1 MIKRMLG
8 CFVGMVWLLP
18 EKSCTRFLQTISLNA
33 TRLSGG
39 RQEKFAGRNT
49 TKIRIKPIRDPIS
62 EGQLSQI
69 RAKTFGSASGL
80 AAAIW
85 VAAQRLARPDLNAA
99 TPHVGLEPKL
109 SIAAH
114 GLKGREPCNAA
125 IGPGKIGLLRS
136 LVGGLRA
143 AARRHQAR
151 LSPHVIWQRSGGG
164 PQCGPSRVC
173 QTRNRVLAPNGPGTS
188 TS

>member
-1 MIKRMLG
+1 MLG

-99 TPHVGLEPKL
+99 TPHVGLEPEVTTCCTAL
-109 SIAAH
+109 
-114 GLKGREPCNAA
+114 E
-125 IGPGKIGLLRS
+125 
-136 LVGGLRA
+136 VG
-143 AARRHQAR
+143 
-151 LSPHVIWQRSGGG
+151 
-164 PQCGPSRVC
+164 
-173 QTRNRVLAPNGPGTS
+173 NGACS
-188 TS
+188 DFMS